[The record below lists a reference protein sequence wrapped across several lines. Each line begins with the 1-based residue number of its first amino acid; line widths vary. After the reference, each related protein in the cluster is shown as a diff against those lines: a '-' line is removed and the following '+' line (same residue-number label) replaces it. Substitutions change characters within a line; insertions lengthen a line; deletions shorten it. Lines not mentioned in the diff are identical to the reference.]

1 MIFDRL
7 VISLR
12 EVRLNR
18 SVGAVALAVPLL
30 AGVAG
35 CAQILGL
42 SDYQEGP
49 ASTGSTGG
57 AGGTAAQGSSTSSVG
72 GSASASGTG
81 TVSGPGGGAPCGDGK
96 TQPPEECDNGA
107 ANGPQAACKADCTQN
122 VCGDGDVGPGEICDE
137 GAQNGLGLLKCAPDC
152 SRTIIKKKIVISQT
166 QPDSNLGP
174 NPVAHADS
182 RCPLGYKALFVFGD
196 TRRATTIANEVKNP
210 VDWVLAPYT
219 YYYNAQS
226 NPIWLTDAVALLGVR
241 NGTFIGLE
249 NPVRPL
255 VTEESLTG
263 LAADW
268 TTLGANNCNGWSKL
282 SSDVDKSVGL
292 TFASEITFIVNV
304 DLASC
309 SYSAVFY
316 CVEQ

>member
-1 MIFDRL
+1 LLRRIDPADHLLMIFDRL
-7 VISLR
+7 VIPLR
-12 EVRLNR
+12 EVRLER
-18 SVGAVALAVPLL
+18 SVGAFALAVPLV

-42 SDYQEGP
+42 SDYEEGV

-57 AGGTAAQGSSTSSVG
+57 AGGTAAQGSSTATSSVG
-72 GSASASGTG
+72 G
-81 TVSGPGGGAPCGDGK
+81 GALCGDGK

-107 ANGPQAACKADCTQN
+107 ANGPHAACKADCTQN
-122 VCGDGDVGPGEICDE
+122 VCGDGDLGPGEICDE

-152 SRTIIKKKIVISQT
+152 SRTIIKKKIVVSQI
-166 QPDSNLGP
+166 QPDGKFGP

-182 RCPLGYKALFVFGD
+182 LCPLSYKALFVFGD

-210 VDWVLAPYT
+210 VDWVISPYT

-226 NPIWLTDAVALLGVR
+226 NPVWLTDAVALLGVR
-241 NGTFIGLE
+241 NGKFIGLE
-249 NPVRPL
+249 NS
-255 VTEESLTG
+255 VTIFTEHSISG

-268 TTLGANNCNGWSKL
+268 TTLGANNCNGWTSVATGANQSAGWAFATDISFIVDVDL
-282 SSDVDKSVGL
+282 SS
-292 TFASEITFIVNV
+292 
-304 DLASC
+304 C
-309 SYSAVFY
+309 SSAALLY